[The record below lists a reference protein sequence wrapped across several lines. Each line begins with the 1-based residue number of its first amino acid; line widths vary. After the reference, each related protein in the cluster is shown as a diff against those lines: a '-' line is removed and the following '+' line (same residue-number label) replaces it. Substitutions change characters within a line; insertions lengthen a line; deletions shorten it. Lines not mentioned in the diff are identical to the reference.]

1 MLRSKCF
8 PEVVMVEGSRARL
21 VRRRCVEILLR
32 TACLLGALLTLCAV
46 ARAQGNT
53 AASGA
58 DKPKIRAITAFVK
71 IDRVQYQQEVADALK
86 MLQQARMAFEAA
98 GFSVSGVRIATQPF
112 PEYTQGLTTEQAVAF
127 FKEFDDLAAKDRFGL
142 SIGPAMPNA
151 NDSPSQAEMLAQIL
165 LNTRSLNG
173 NLTVA
178 TTDGVR
184 WPAVRAAAGVIKKL
198 EETEHSQG
206 NFRFAATAMVPTLTP
221 FFPGGFSSAV
231 GHQFALAFESAGVV
245 AEAFKDAPDPPTAR
259 QRLTDALGKITT
271 KAQAEAERFAKE
283 SGWGYAGIDLSP
295 APLGN
300 NSIGAAL
307 EELTR
312 APLGSPGTMTAAF
325 TVTSAIKAIPVKQTG
340 YSGLMLPVME
350 DARIAQRWSEGR
362 ISIDSLLSYSSV
374 CGTGLDTVPL
384 PGDIT
389 VEQLSAI
396 IGDMASLAF
405 KWNKPLSAR
414 LFPVKGKGPGEKTE
428 LTGNVLTNATI
439 QPFEKK

>member
-1 MLRSKCF
+1 MDEHLPLLLFACRREFLRAFVQTS
-8 PEVVMVEGSRARL
+8 
-21 VRRRCVEILLR
+21 
-32 TACLLGALLTLCAV
+32 CLLAV
-46 ARAQGNT
+46 APSFYEMAQAQGN
-53 AASGA
+53 AAPS

-71 IDRVQYQQEVADALK
+71 IDRAQYQQEVAGAVK

-98 GFSVSGVRIATQPF
+98 GFTVSGVRIATQPF
-112 PEYTQGLTTEQAVAF
+112 SEYTQGMTTGQAVSF

-151 NDSPSQAEMLAQIL
+151 NDSPAQADMLAQVL
-165 LNTRSLNG
+165 LNTKALNG
-173 NLTVA
+173 NLTVGGP
-178 TTDGVR
+178 DGVR
-184 WPAVRAAAGVIKKL
+184 WTAVRAAAGVVKKL

-206 NFRFAATAMVPTLTP
+206 NFRFAATAMVPPLTP
-221 FFPGGFSSAV
+221 FFPGGYHNGA
-231 GHQFALAFESAGVV
+231 GHQFALAFESAGIV
-245 AEAFKDAPDPPTAR
+245 ADAFKDAPDPPTAR
-259 QRLTDALGKITT
+259 QRLTDALGKVVS
-271 KAQAEAERFAKE
+271 KAQTEAERFAKE
-283 SGWGYAGIDLSP
+283 SGWTYVGIDLSP

-312 APLGSPGTMTAAF
+312 RPLGSSGTLTAAM
-325 TVTSAIKAIPVKQTG
+325 TVTSALKAIPVKQTG

-389 VEQLSAI
+389 EEQLSAI
-396 IGDMASLAF
+396 IGDMASLAV

-414 LFPVKGKGPGEKTE
+414 LFPVKGKGPGDKTE
-428 LTGNVLTNATI
+428 LTGNVLVNATI

>member
-1 MLRSKCF
+1 MHENSFTLLFAFRRYF
-8 PEVVMVEGSRARL
+8 SRVL
-21 VRRRCVEILLR
+21 IPTC
-32 TACLLGALLTLCAV
+32 CLLAIAFSFCGI
-46 ARAQGNT
+46 ARAQEN
-53 AASGA
+53 AASP
-58 DKPKIRAITAFVK
+58 DNLKIRAITAFVK
-71 IDRVQYQQEVADALK
+71 IDRSQMQQEVADAVK

-98 GFSVSGVRIATQPF
+98 GFMVTGVRIATQPF
-112 PEYTQGLTTEQAVAF
+112 PEYTQGMTTDQAVAF
-127 FKEFDDLAAKDRFGL
+127 FKEFDALAAKDHFGL

-151 NDSPSQAEMLAQIL
+151 NDSPAQADLLAQIL
-165 LNTRSLNG
+165 LNTSAING
-173 NLTVA
+173 NLTVGGA
-178 TTDGVR
+178 DGVR
-184 WPAVRAAAGVIKKL
+184 WTAVRAAAGVIKKL

-206 NFRFAATAMVPTLTP
+206 NFRFAATAMVPPLTP
-221 FFPGGFSSAV
+221 FFPGGYHNGA

-245 AEAFKDAPDPPTAR
+245 AEAFKGAPDPPTAR
-259 QRLTDALGKITT
+259 QRLTDALGKIMV
-271 KAQAEAERFAKE
+271 KAQAEAEHFAQQ
-283 SGWGYAGIDLSP
+283 SGWTYVGIDLSP

-312 APLGSPGTMTAAF
+312 QPLGSIGTLTAAA

-362 ISIDSLLSYSSV
+362 ISMDSLLSYSSV

-389 VEQLSAI
+389 EQQLSAI
-396 IGDMASLAF
+396 IGDMASLAV

-428 LTGNVLTNATI
+428 LTGSLLTNATI